1 MTMTDVQTRW
11 VRLCA
16 LSELE
21 DDEGLRI
28 ATVPP
33 VSVYRSEDELFCIDD
48 TCTHEDFSLAE
59 GWVENCV
66 VECTLHM
73 AKFDLRSGRSLC
85 PPAVNAVKVHEIRA
99 EGDDVLVNLPVA
111 YTLPEED

>member
-1 MTMTDVQTRW
+1 MTTTDVQTRW

-16 LSELE
+16 LSELD
-21 DDEGLRI
+21 DDEGLRV
-28 ATVPP
+28 ATTPP
-33 VSVYRSEDELFCIDD
+33 VSVYRSEGELFCIDD

-85 PPAVNAVKVHEIRA
+85 PPAVNAVRVHEIRA
-99 EGDDVLVNLPVA
+99 DGDDVLALLPAA
-111 YTLPEED
+111 YGLPQEN